1 MNHCLYPQPIL
12 LYLSA
17 ETDFCQFFL
26 LVRGFDAKKEG
37 MKNLQ
42 IFPTCEECTAK
53 GHPIFKDL
61 SPDELNSLNFDKVC
75 SLYKRGSVIY
85 HEGNRI
91 NGYYC
96 VNSGIVKMY
105 KTGIDGKEQI
115 IRFAKKGDIMG
126 YRSVLSKELACTTA
140 KTIEDAVLCFIPSD
154 SLFDLIKTNS
164 DFAMSLMQLTCKELG
179 EANNYITDIA
189 QKTVRERL
197 AEILLLLKDK
207 FDLDENQV
215 LKISLTRE
223 ELANLVGTAT
233 ESVIRLLSEF
243 KSDHLIELQGRKI
256 KIINLTGLHKVA
268 NL

>member
-1 MNHCLYPQPIL
+1 
-12 LYLSA
+12 
-17 ETDFCQFFL
+17 
-26 LVRGFDAKKEG
+26 

-42 IFPTCEECTAK
+42 NFPVCEECIAK
-53 GHPIFKDL
+53 GHPVFKDL
-61 SPDELNSLNFDKVC
+61 TQEELNTLNFDKGC
-75 SLYKRGSVIY
+75 SSYKRGNIIY

-115 IRFAKKGDIMG
+115 IRFAKEGDIIG

-140 KTIEDAVLCFIPSD
+140 KVIEDAVLCFIPAD
-154 SLFDLIKTNS
+154 SLFTLIKTNS
-164 DFAMSLMQLTCKELG
+164 AFAMNLMQLTCKELG
-179 EANNYITDIA
+179 EANNFITDIA

-197 AEILLLLKDK
+197 AEILLLLKDR
-207 FDLDENQV
+207 FDLDEEQV

-243 KSDHLIELQGRKI
+243 KSDELIELQGRKI
-256 KIINLTGLHKVA
+256 KILNLPGLHKVA